1 MKAYLEVW
9 NYRWTQ
15 IDEAVRWG
23 GQCRARVKRVEA
35 CGVSQYLMRVSRQRY
50 LASGNAR
57 LVDAG
62 GGFPIAVRRGV
73 SHRVAPAVQIVY
85 LCHLCPSV
93 VFFKIFQPF
102 HITHSQPEAG
112 KE

>member
-1 MKAYLEVW
+1 
-9 NYRWTQ
+9 
-15 IDEAVRWG
+15 
-23 GQCRARVKRVEA
+23 
-35 CGVSQYLMRVSRQRY
+35 
-50 LASGNAR
+50 
-57 LVDAG
+57 
-62 GGFPIAVRRGV
+62 
-73 SHRVAPAVQIVY
+73 VQIVY